1 MLLITRKLDAKL
13 VQHGLPKTF
22 KLIAGY
28 ANVSQ
33 ADSEQPER

>member
-13 VQHGLPKTF
+13 MQQSLSKMV
-22 KLIAGY
+22 KLITGY

-33 ADSEQPER
+33 ESNEGSG